1 MLIYFFI
8 CIRMGPKNY
17 AQFSNIITY
26 RGPTMEYLSFHLI
39 FLVFVIRF
47 VKIILLKSC
56 ILQCSFTAGLFY
68 IYTTWNWHVL
78 KHSLYLF

>member
-39 FLVFVIRF
+39 FLVFVTRF

-56 ILQCSFTAGLFY
+56 ILQCSFTAGLFSY
-68 IYTTWNWHVL
+68 LHNL
-78 KHSLYLF
+78 KLTCSKALALFI